1 MPRCCCSLVARRL
14 LIASSQSPF
23 RHGHLLSRILRDCRG
38 YSTRVE
44 LLVKARAQT
53 VRSSCQYQSHGAGT
67 AVVKHPQPARPRM
80 NRKTLL
86 SLLFL
91 PFFDEVHCED
101 SFPSLDQVSKNSNGY
116 ETREDYLLSAS
127 DNLQVLSKRIPENSV
142 LKRIYLVV
150 DSIFDTLGTCLRFL
164 HLVIIFVP
172 VIAGSPAILCG
183 HKVSTSDN
191 ETTGALWW
199 YKLLI
204 KHMERAGPTFI
215 KLGQWAASRTD
226 IFPKMMCVEM
236 SKLHSHVKQHSLA
249 VTKRAIVEAF
259 HGERFENIFEEFIE
273 KPLGIGAIAQVYRAK
288 LSPAI
293 LQNVPP
299 KDRDN
304 AWVAVK
310 VLHPGVENRVYRD
323 LQIMKFFAA
332 ALNLIPTIEWLSL
345 PDEVEKFG
353 EMMRQQLDLRI
364 ESTNLAIFQQNFAH
378 RDGIHFPVSY
388 SALLPNMNSRRVL
401 IEEYVPAIPMGKILQ
416 LPSEGRVQ
424 MEEEI
429 ADMGLNAFLNM
440 LLIDNF
446 VHADLH
452 PGNIMVRL
460 VKVRKLRESL
470 LQQDQRLS
478 RLWNRDTS
486 YDVEATNKITDH
498 LRSIDDPVEFRKEL
512 VRLDENGYRPQ
523 IVFLDAGLVTELNE
537 RNRRNF
543 LDLFTA
549 LATFDGYRAG
559 ELMCERSRTPATVID
574 SEVFALKMQR
584 LLLSVKSK
592 TFALGNIKISDVL
605 NEVLT
610 MVRKH
615 HVRMEGDFV
624 NVVISVLLLEGIGR
638 QLDPNLDIFSS
649 ALPILRRLGAQS
661 SPQMLKDHSLQ
672 PMLKVWVALE
682 ARQFVTGSAQDI
694 KRLVRYDL
702 LCPNI

>member
-1 MPRCCCSLVARRL
+1 MSNCCSLFTHRL
-14 LIASSQSPF
+14 LITSSKWSIQ
-23 RHGHLLSRILRDCRG
+23 HGQVLSRTLRHFG
-38 YSTRVE
+38 EFSTRLKLSVN
-44 LLVKARAQT
+44 AREQT
-53 VRSSCQYQSHGAGT
+53 TKSGCRNQNHVASILFSGNSQTRRSKIS
-67 AVVKHPQPARPRM
+67 
-80 NRKTLL
+80 RKSLL
-86 SLLFL
+86 SLLIL
-91 PFFDEVHCED
+91 PFFDEVKCED
-101 SFPSLDQVSKNSNGY
+101 YFPSLDQVSKNSSDY
-116 ETREDYLLSAS
+116 ETREDYLLRVS
-127 DNLQVLSKRIPENSV
+127 DELQAQSKSIPYSSL
-142 LKRIYLVV
+142 LKRIYFVV
-150 DSIFDTLGTCLRFL
+150 DSIYDSMATWLRFL

-172 VIAGSPAILCG
+172 VIAGSPMILFG
-183 HKVSTSDN
+183 HKISTSEN
-191 ETTGALWW
+191 ETTGALRW
-199 YKLLI
+199 YQLLI
-204 KHMERAGPTFI
+204 KSMERAGPTFI

-236 SKLHSHVKQHSLA
+236 SKLHSSVKQHSLA
-249 VTKRAIVEAF
+249 YTKRAVVEAF
-259 HGERFENIFEEFIE
+259 NGERFENIFEEFIE
-273 KPLGIGAIAQVYRAK
+273 RPLGIGAIAQVYRAK
-288 LSPAI
+288 LSPNI
-293 LQNVPP
+293 LQSVPP

-310 VLHPGVENRVYRD
+310 VLHPSVESRVHRD
-323 LQIMKFFAA
+323 LQIMSFFATV
-332 ALNLIPTIEWLSL
+332 LNWIPTIEWLSL
-345 PDEVEKFG
+345 PDEVDKFG

-364 ESTNLAIFQQNFAH
+364 ESMNLAIFRQNFTH

-388 SALLPNMNSRRVL
+388 SALLPNMNSKRVL
-401 IEEYVPAIPMGKILQ
+401 IEEYVPAIPMAKLLQ
-416 LPSEGRVQ
+416 LPPEGRVQ
-424 MEEEI
+424 MEQEI

-440 LLIDNF
+440 LIIDNF

-452 PGNIMVRL
+452 PGNIMVRF
-460 VKVRKLRESL
+460 VKVRKLRERL
-470 LQQDQRLS
+470 MQQDGKLS
-478 RLWNRDTS
+478 GLWNRDTS
-486 YDVEATNKITDH
+486 YDVEATNKITDE
-498 LRSIDDPVEFRKEL
+498 LRSLNDPVEFRKEL
-512 VRLDENGYRPQ
+512 VRLDEDGYRPQ
-523 IVFLDAGLVTELNE
+523 IVFLDAGLVTELNAV
-537 RNRRNF
+537 NRRNF

-574 SEVFALKMQR
+574 AEVFALKMQR
-584 LLLSVKSK
+584 LLLSIKSK

-610 MVRKH
+610 MVRTH

-638 QLDPNLDIFSS
+638 RLDPNLDIFSS